1 MAIPEKLPLT
11 MQKSGPKAVPF
22 YATVLKLMGES
33 GIPFLIGGGYALKR
47 HTGTGRPTRDLDLF
61 VLPSDAERVL
71 RLFRDQ
77 GFRAELPFPHWLGKI
92 YKGRAYV
99 DVIFSSGNGIATVDE
114 AWFEN
119 ALDDEI
125 LGRPVKL
132 SPAEEMIWS
141 KAFVMER
148 DRYDGADVAH
158 LILARGSDLDWPRL
172 MQRFREYPLVL
183 LAHVTL
189 FLFIF
194 PSGADRVPGWVW
206 EELLR
211 ELEAARRAP
220 APDVRIC
227 RGTFLSREQYL
238 EALARGYRDARL
250 LPGGTMS
257 PEDVV
262 TWTRAAQD
270 ERKPA

>member
-1 MAIPEKLPLT
+1 
-11 MQKSGPKAVPF
+11 MQKPGPKSVSF
-22 YATVLKLMGES
+22 YATVLKLMDES
-33 GIPFLIGGGYALKR
+33 EIPFLVGGGYALKR

-61 VLPSDAERVL
+61 VLPSDTERVL
-71 RLFRDQ
+71 QMFREQ
-77 GFRAELPFPHWLGKI
+77 GYRAELPFPHWLGKI

-114 AWFEN
+114 AWFDN
-119 ALDDEI
+119 ALEGQV
-125 LGRPVKL
+125 LGRKVML

-158 LILARGSDLDWPRL
+158 LLLARGDDLDWPRL
-172 MQRFREYPLVL
+172 LRRFRDYPLVL
-183 LAHVTL
+183 LAHLTL

-194 PSGADRVPGWVW
+194 PSGASRIPSWVW

-220 APDVRIC
+220 APEERVC
-227 RGTFLSREQYL
+227 RGTLLSREQYL

-250 LPGGTMS
+250 LPGGTMKA
-257 PEDVV
+257 EDVL

-270 ERKPA
+270 DPKPA